1 MKNRTAGR
9 RTRWVATAALFLAA
23 APPLAG
29 QGSATP
35 AVGQVAG
42 QAAGQVV
49 GQRTFGARPVISIQ
63 RVDRP
68 PAIADFLSMAPS
80 AEVTRQLAKVE
91 GMIQREPVDGAPV
104 SQRTEVYLG
113 YDDENLYAIFLCYE
127 DQPGKIRARMDR
139 RENIFGDDIVSIQ
152 LDTFADQRRAYVFT
166 ANPYGVQLDA
176 VWVEGQGFDLS
187 FDTVWH
193 TEGQLTGGG
202 YVVLYSIPFK
212 SLRFPAA
219 AVQSWGI
226 LLTRDIIRDNE
237 EAFWP
242 RYTSRIEGRL
252 NQMGTLTGLEN
263 ISPGRNAQIIPYGF
277 FRSLDSLAGDKTEGT
292 GGVDAKVII
301 RDSLVLDLTANP
313 DFSQVES
320 DNPQVTANQRFDVFF
335 PEKRPF
341 FLENASFFQTPINLV
356 FTRNIAD
363 PQFGVRLTGK
373 AGPYA
378 LGALIIDDQA
388 PGKTVPAPDPRFGDR
403 ASFGIF
409 RVNRDVGRQSN
420 LGVIYTA
427 REFGDDYNRVGGVDG
442 RWKYSDNWASTFQA
456 VQSATRENGV
466 RTDGPALAFNLVR
479 GGRQFNY
486 SFAYRDRDPE
496 FVTESGFVPRVDM
509 RASDHDVSYT
519 FRPEGKLISWGPRLA
534 VTHVWDYSGLRL
546 DQFINPW
553 IEFQFTRQ
561 TNFAVAYNNIRERL
575 RPIDFPVLLQPKDFH
590 SSDQGV
596 SFGTA
601 FVTQVSL
608 NALYIW
614 GRRVNFVPAPGQ
626 EPFLASFQ
634 DASVTL
640 TLRPVTRLVID
651 NTYLLSALN
660 QTGGGPSIFNN
671 HIARSKWNWQFT
683 RELSLRFIAQYDA
696 LLVDETGA
704 LTSLETRKN
713 FNADVLLTYLVNPW
727 TALFVGYNSN
737 ARVLD
742 PAVPSRFTNDARQ
755 FFAKFSYLI
764 RF

>member
-1 MKNRTAGR
+1 MHWTAGER
-9 RTRWVATAALFLAA
+9 ARWMLPAALLQIVLNILIILLTGGGAPAA
-23 APPLAG
+23 A
-29 QGSATP
+29 Q
-35 AVGQVAG
+35 Q
-42 QAAGQVV
+42 
-49 GQRTFGARPVISIQ
+49 TFGPRPVITIQ

-68 PAIADFLSMAPS
+68 PDINDFLTMAPS
-80 AEVTRQLAKVE
+80 PEATRQLAKVE

-113 YDDENLYAIFLCYE
+113 YDDENLYAVFLCFE
-127 DQPGKIRARMDR
+127 ENPKGIRARRGR

-152 LDTFADQRRAYVFT
+152 LDTFGDQRRAYVFT
-166 ANPYGVQLDA
+166 SNPYGIQLDA
-176 VWVEGQGFDLS
+176 VWVEGRGFDIS

-193 TEGQLTGGG
+193 NEGRLTDGG
-202 YVVLYSIPFK
+202 YVVSFSIPFK

-219 AVQSWGI
+219 RVQSWGI

-263 ISPGRNAQIIPYGF
+263 ISPGRNAQVIPYGF
-277 FRSLDSLAGDKTEGT
+277 FRSLDSLDGDKTTGT
-292 GGVDAKVII
+292 GGVDAKVIF

-341 FLENASFFQTPINLV
+341 FLENANFFRTPINLV

-378 LGALIIDDQA
+378 LGALFIDDESA
-388 PGKTVPAPDPRFGDR
+388 DVDLPPTDPRIGDR
-403 ASFGIF
+403 ATFGIF
-409 RVNRDVGRQSN
+409 RLSRDIGNQSS
-420 LGVIYTA
+420 LGAIYTA
-427 REFGDDYNRVGGVDG
+427 REFGSDYNRVGGVDG
-442 RWKYSDNWASTFQA
+442 RWKFDDHWASTFQA
-456 VQSATRENGV
+456 VRSATRAGGA
-466 RTDGPALAFNLVR
+466 RTAGPAYDFTLTR

-486 SFAYRDRDPE
+486 TFAYRDRSPE
-496 FVTESGFVPRVDM
+496 FITETGFVPRVDM
-509 RASDHDVSYT
+509 RAADHDAAYT
-519 FRPEGKLISWGPRLA
+519 FRPEGKLISWGPRLS
-534 VTHVWDYSGLRL
+534 VSHVWDHSGTRL

-561 TNFAVAYNNIRERL
+561 TNFAVAYKNIRERL
-575 RPIDFPVLLQPKDFH
+575 RPIDFPVLAQPRDFNSH
-590 SSDQGV
+590 DQGV

-601 FVTQVSL
+601 FVSQLSF

-614 GRRVNFVPAPGQ
+614 GRRVNFVPPSGQ
-626 EPFLASFQ
+626 EPFLAGFQ
-634 DASVTL
+634 DASVGL
-640 TLRPVTRLVID
+640 TLRPVTPLVVD
-651 NTYLLSALN
+651 NTYLFSGLK
-660 QTGGGPSIFNN
+660 QTGGGTSIFNN
-671 HIARSKWNWQFT
+671 HIVRSKWNWQFT
-683 RELSLRFIAQYDA
+683 KELSLRFIAQYDA
-696 LLVDETGA
+696 LLVNPA
-704 LTSLETRKN
+704 LTGLVERKN

-727 TALFVGYNSN
+727 TAFFVGYNSN

-742 PAVPSRFTNDARQ
+742 PNFPGRFTNDAKQ
-755 FFAKFSYLI
+755 FFAKFSYLV

>member
-1 MKNRTAGR
+1 MMHWIAAKRVCR
-9 RTRWVATAALFLAA
+9 VTAAAVMVVAGSTLHVEGQE
-23 APPLAG
+23 AG
-29 QGSATP
+29 Q
-35 AVGQVAG
+35 QV
-42 QAAGQVV
+42 
-49 GQRTFGARPVISIQ
+49 FGARPTINIQ

-68 PAIADFLSMAPS
+68 PNIADFLNMAPS
-80 AEVTRQLAKVE
+80 AETTRQLTKVD

-104 SQRTEVYLG
+104 SQRTEVYIG
-113 YDDENLYAIFLCYE
+113 YDDENLYAVFVCHS

-139 RENIFGDDIVSIQ
+139 RENIFGDDLVSIQ
-152 LDTFADQRRAYVFT
+152 LDTFHDQRRAYVFT
-166 ANPYGVQLDA
+166 TNPYGIQLDA
-176 VWVEGQGFDLS
+176 VWVEGQGFDMS

-193 TEGQLTGGG
+193 SEGRLTGSG
-202 YVVLYSIPFK
+202 YVALLSIPFK
-212 SLRFPAA
+212 SLRFSAA
-219 AVQSWGI
+219 EKQTWGI

-252 NQMGTLTGLEN
+252 NQMGIMAGLEN

-277 FRSLDSLAGDKTEGT
+277 FRSVDSLAGDKTTGT
-292 GGVDAKVII
+292 GGVDAKVVI

-320 DNPQVTANQRFDVFF
+320 DNPQVTTNQRFEVFF

-341 FLENASFFQTPINLV
+341 FLENANFFQTPINLV
-356 FTRNIAD
+356 FTRSIAD

-378 LGALIIDDQA
+378 IGAMIIDDNSA
-388 PGKTVPAPDPRFGDR
+388 DAGLPPMDPRRGDR
-403 ASFGIF
+403 AKFGIF
-409 RVNRDVGRQSN
+409 RVTRDIGAQSN
-420 LGVIYTA
+420 IGAIYTA

-442 RWKYSDNWASTFQA
+442 RWKYNDNWASSFQA
-456 VQSATRENGV
+456 VQTATRENGV
-466 RTDGPALAFNLVR
+466 RIDGPAYNFNVVR
-479 GGRQFNY
+479 GGRHFNY
-486 SFAYRDRDPE
+486 NFVYRDRSPG
-496 FVTESGFVPRVDM
+496 FVTESGFVPRVDI
-509 RASDHDVSYT
+509 RSADHDVTYT

-534 VTHVWDYSGLRL
+534 VTHVWDHSGTRL

-561 TNFAVAYNNIRERL
+561 TNFAVAYKNIRERL
-575 RPIDFPVLLQPKDFH
+575 RPIDFPVLLQPKDFN

-601 FVTQVSL
+601 FVSQVSF

-614 GRRVNFVPAPGQ
+614 GRRVNFVPPPGQ

-634 DASVTL
+634 DASVGL
-640 TLRPVTRLVID
+640 TLRPVTPLVID
-651 NTYLLSALN
+651 NTYLFSGLM

-683 RELSLRFIAQYDA
+683 KELSLRFIAQYNA
-696 LLVDETGA
+696 LLVEETGT

-727 TALFVGYNSN
+727 TALYVGYNSN

-742 PAVPSRFTNDARQ
+742 PIDPNRFTKDASQ